1 MDDTSRFPLALEN
14 SLTAITE
21 YNYTRITANEDE
33 VVRTMDEFK
42 VTEARTMIILDQ
54 GDYESWTNT

>member
-14 SLTAITE
+14 SLTEIIE

-33 VVRTMDEFK
+33 VVHTMDEFK
-42 VTEARTMIILDQ
+42 VMEARTMIILDQ